1 MERIPA
7 QRQGIIPYHQYSQ
20 EEEIVLR
27 DSLQFFLLILT
38 VLIVSQLLIKLYQ
51 LIALKHQLVDKNYK
65 GMTIPV
71 GIGIIIP
78 IALLLFFP
86 FRTYFFGT
94 GSGHQTYMAYLLVSL
109 VLGMT
114 GFIDDHFGDKA
125 VKGIKGHLKKLITEY
140 KVSTGILKVIV
151 ALALGYFISSW
162 HHDRYYQ
169 IAMGTFTFAVWVNV
183 LNLLDVRP
191 GRAIKGFWSAAFLLL
206 LMHGGSIG
214 LPEILLLLIT
224 IVLFDTDRKE
234 RGMLGDAGANALGGI
249 IGTWIVQWATSL
261 EMALYIS
268 FGLLI
273 TFYSERYSISKW
285 IEMHPLAKR
294 LDQWGRKA

>member
-1 MERIPA
+1 M
-7 QRQGIIPYHQYSQ
+7 
-20 EEEIVLR
+20 LR

-38 VLIVSQLLIKLYQ
+38 ILVVSKLVIKLYQ
-51 LIALKHQLVDKNYK
+51 MIALKHQLVENNYR

-71 GIGIIIP
+71 GMGIIIP
-78 IALLLFFP
+78 IAFLLFFP
-86 FRTYFFGT
+86 FKPYFLSTGT
-94 GSGHQTYMAYLLVSL
+94 GQQTYTAYLLVSL

-114 GFIDDHFGDKA
+114 GFIDDHFGDKG
-125 VKGIKGHLKKLITEY
+125 VKGIKGHIKKLVIDY

-151 ALALGYFISSW
+151 ALALGFYISSW
-162 HHDRYYQ
+162 YLDRHFEV
-169 IAMGTFTFAVWVNV
+169 AMGTLAFAVWVNV

-191 GRAIKGFWSAAFLLL
+191 GRAIKGFWSAAFPLL
-206 LMHGGSIG
+206 LMHGGSTG
-214 LPEILLLLIT
+214 SPEIFLLAIT
-224 IVLFDTDRKE
+224 LVLFDTDRKE

-273 TFYSERYSISKW
+273 TLYSERYSISRW